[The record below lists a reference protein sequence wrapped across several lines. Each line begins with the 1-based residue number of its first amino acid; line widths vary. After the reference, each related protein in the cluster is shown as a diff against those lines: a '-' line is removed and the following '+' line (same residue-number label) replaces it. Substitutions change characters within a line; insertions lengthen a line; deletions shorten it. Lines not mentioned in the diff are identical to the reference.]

1 MFLLGFQS
9 RDLRAAGML
18 AVLQLR
24 YLTTNH
30 WGFAKGMLALSN
42 DDVIFTTQSAVACGL
57 LRPILSSWFVITGAV
72 LSVCDS
78 VCQRNRDRTRTHE
91 AQATCFLPAIS
102 RSIF

>member
-42 DDVIFTTQSAVACGL
+42 DDVIFTNNPPL
-57 LRPILSSWFVITGAV
+57 LVDFWGRF
-72 LSVCDS
+72 
-78 VCQRNRDRTRTHE
+78 
-91 AQATCFLPAIS
+91 
-102 RSIF
+102 